1 MSEEELSNE
10 EQEWN
15 NKEEYE
21 EFIKEQDKD
30 FKGHKENI
38 WNSVGNL
45 EDFIEGYMNTLDEE
59 IEYIRDNIWDKKGE
73 ENGDSINPTEYC
85 GRDINNT
92 VWTAERSE
100 FRDNIEECI
109 EKVELLIRGLRH
121 DVKNILIKN
130 KKN

>member
-21 EFIKEQDKD
+21 EFIKEQDKE
-30 FKGHKENI
+30 FKDNKKDI
-38 WNSVGNL
+38 WDGVSK
-45 EDFIEGYMNTLDEE
+45 IEHSIEAYMMTLDEE

-73 ENGDSINPTEYC
+73 ENGDSINATENSD
-85 GRDINNT
+85 RDVNNIDWT
-92 VWTAERSE
+92 VERSS
-100 FRDNIEECI
+100 FIDNIEECI
-109 EKVELLIRGLRH
+109 EKVELMIRNLRH

-130 KKN
+130 KKD